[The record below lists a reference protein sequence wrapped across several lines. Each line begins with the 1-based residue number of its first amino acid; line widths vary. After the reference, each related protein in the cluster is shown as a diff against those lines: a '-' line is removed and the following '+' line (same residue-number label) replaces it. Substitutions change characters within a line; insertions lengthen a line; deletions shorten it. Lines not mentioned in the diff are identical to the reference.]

1 MSRRK
6 RDFSSL
12 IPFFFGQTGG
22 KPKEVSTGKLGLQ
35 QGRWITAEGR
45 NGFFGKGENNL
56 RIESASVA
64 MNASRKY
71 ESSSVTMRRFTIT
84 EVTAGSLQG
93 GNLTATGGDT
103 KASGEEGQE
112 QTTGTKEN
120 TGMSLRDWQ
129 NRFQTKISSVSLR
142 SSASQTYEEIRNQT
156 IRYIYELFFGNRQ
169 SRGNWLDT
177 ALGRNSGTESSQGS
191 TQADSTQTDNTR
203 TENQTGTT
211 GTLNKSQEEGNL
223 IWLVNSPTARCKRL
237 EYVQESYYQEK
248 ESTSFST
255 VGTVRTGDG
264 REINFNIN
272 VGMSRSFEERYREQL
287 DLASFTFCDP
297 LVINLDT
304 DAVELTD
311 QTMFFDI
318 DADGTP
324 DEVAGPGS
332 GSGYLALD
340 KNGDGIINDGSE
352 LFGTKSGNGFA
363 DLAQYDEDGN
373 GWIDENDAIWD
384 KLKIWMKDENGNDV
398 LYKLSEKGVGAICLQ
413 NVSTDYTQK
422 SQTGQTLGAVRYSGA
437 FLYENGD
444 CGTIQHVDIA
454 KYAKE
459 A

>member
-1 MSRRK
+1 M
-6 RDFSSL
+6 
-12 IPFFFGQTGG
+12 
-22 KPKEVSTGKLGLQ
+22 
-35 QGRWITAEGR
+35 
-45 NGFFGKGENNL
+45 

-71 ESSSVTMRRFTIT
+71 ESSSVTMRRFMIT

-103 KASGEEGQE
+103 KASGEEGQ

-129 NRFQTKISSVSLR
+129 SRFQTKISSVSLR

-211 GTLNKSQEEGNL
+211 GTLNKSQGEGNL
-223 IWLVNSPTARCKRL
+223 IWLVNSPTARYKRL

-304 DAVELTD
+304 DAAELTD

-324 DEVAGPGS
+324 DEVAGLGS

-444 CGTIQHVDIA
+444 CGTIQHVDVA